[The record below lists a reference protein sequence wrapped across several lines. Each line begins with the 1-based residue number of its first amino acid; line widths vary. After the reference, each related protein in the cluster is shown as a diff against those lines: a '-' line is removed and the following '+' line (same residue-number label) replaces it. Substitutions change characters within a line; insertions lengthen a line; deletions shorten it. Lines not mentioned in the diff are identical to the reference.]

1 MKKVLLL
8 ATIACSLFASGD
20 VYSDVVKPLFLDA
33 TSNKSI
39 GRLLPTNAVKITE
52 EGSDRVKV
60 VIRGYKN
67 PAVDNVIYYRDSQR
81 VIAAAFA
88 KTAKIDYKMIEK
100 GKDGKWDKVEVVAYT
115 PKGEFVNEVS
125 SMFARADQ
133 MYKDN
138 CGICHTAH
146 ATDHYKANQ
155 WPNLVKSMLSR
166 TAIDKKDE
174 WLITQYLQK
183 HSSDVSAGAK

>member
-1 MKKVLLL
+1 ML
-8 ATIACSLFASGD
+8 ACSLFASGD
-20 VYSDVVKPLFLDA
+20 VYTEDVKPLFMDA

-39 GRLLPTNAVKITE
+39 GRLLPTNAVKIIE
-52 EGSDRVKV
+52 ESGNRVKIT
-60 VIRGYKN
+60 IRGFKN
-67 PAVDNVIYYRDSQR
+67 PAVNDVVYYSDSER

-100 GKDGKWDKVEVVAYT
+100 GENGKWDKVEVSVYAD
-115 PKGEFVNEVS
+115 KGGFENELAP
-125 SMFARADQ
+125 MFARADQ
-133 MYKDN
+133 LYKDN

-155 WPNLVKSMLSR
+155 WPSLVKSMLSR

-183 HSSDVSAGAK
+183 HSSDVSAGTK

>member
-1 MKKVLLL
+1 MKKVLLS

-67 PAVDNVIYYRDSQR
+67 PAVDNVIYYSDSQR

-100 GKDGKWDKVEVVAYT
+100 GKDGKWDKVEVV
-115 PKGEFVNEVS
+115 
-125 SMFARADQ
+125 D
-133 MYKDN
+133 
-138 CGICHTAH
+138 
-146 ATDHYKANQ
+146 
-155 WPNLVKSMLSR
+155 
-166 TAIDKKDE
+166 
-174 WLITQYLQK
+174 
-183 HSSDVSAGAK
+183 

>member
-1 MKKVLLL
+1 MKKLLL
-8 ATIACSLFASGD
+8 SAALACSLFASGD
-20 VYSDVVKPLFLDA
+20 VYTDVVKPLFMDA

-39 GRLLPTNAVKITE
+39 GRLLPTNAVKISE
-52 EGSDRVKV
+52 ESGDRVKV

-67 PAVDNVIYYRDSQR
+67 PAVDNVIYYSDSQR

-88 KTAKIDYKMIEK
+88 KTVKIEYKLLEK
-100 GKDGKWDKVEVVAYT
+100 GKDGKWDKVEAVAYT
-115 PKGEFVNEVS
+115 DKGGFTSEVA
-125 SMFARADQ
+125 SMFSRADQ
-133 MYKDN
+133 LYKDN

-155 WPNLVKSMLSR
+155 WPGLVKSMLSR

-183 HSSDVSAGAK
+183 HSADVK